1 MSVAGKPLTAKQQ
14 AIWDLFR
21 PIEQGGQGKKKQDIA
36 SILEISVNVVSKT
49 LTVIRKKLGVKA
61 NTSDANLTEN
71 KKPAAA
77 AAAIDAMTDPY
88 QGIQDAMT
96 ASGLPEVTIRALM
109 KRLRVKY
116 QNVVSEVRNLQTG
129 ELSEIIGKKIHLL
142 SLYLDDKVASEASAR
157 DLAMAMAQLTEKRQ
171 LLRGEPTAI
180 VSDHERAQLNELLP
194 FLAAEARRR
203 GVTLD
208 GESHRVDNNA
218 PSVVNPE
225 PAS

>member
-1 MSVAGKPLTAKQQ
+1 MAKLGQPLTAKQQ

-36 SILEISVNVVSKT
+36 GILEISVNVVSKT

-61 NTSDANLTEN
+61 SNGDGHRIEETH
-71 KKPAAA
+71 PAKA
-77 AAAIDAMTDPY
+77 AAAIEAMTDPY
-88 QGIQDAMT
+88 QGVQDAMT
-96 ASGLPEVTIRALM
+96 ASGLPAQTIAALM

-116 QNVVSEVRNLQTG
+116 QNVTSEVRNLQTG

-180 VSDHERAQLNELLP
+180 VSDHERAKLHELLP
-194 FLAAEARRR
+194 KLIAEGQRR
-203 GVTLD
+203 GITIE
-208 GESHRVDNNA
+208 GNA
-218 PSVVNPE
+218 QVVSE
-225 PAS
+225 GAK

>member
-1 MSVAGKPLTAKQQ
+1 MAQLGQPLTARQQ
-14 AIWDLFR
+14 EIWDLFR
-21 PIEQGGQGKKKQDIA
+21 PIDQGGQGKKKQDIA
-36 SILEISVNVVSKT
+36 SMLEISVNVVSKT

-61 NTSDANLTEN
+61 STSDGLKVEETN
-71 KKPAAA
+71 PAKA
-77 AAAIDAMTDPY
+77 AAAIEAMTDPY

-96 ASGLPEVTIRALM
+96 ASGLPEGTIRALM

-180 VSDHERAQLNELLP
+180 VSDHERAKLNELLP
-194 FLAAEARRR
+194 ALMREATRR
-203 GVTLD
+203 GVTVE
-208 GESHRVDNNA
+208 GQVTEK
-218 PSVVNPE
+218 VVSE
-225 PAS
+225 

>member
-1 MSVAGKPLTAKQQ
+1 MATAGKPLTAHQQ
-14 AIWDLFR
+14 NIWDLFR
-21 PIEQGGQGKKKQDIA
+21 PIEQGGQAKKKHEIA
-36 SILEISVNVVSKT
+36 AMLEISVNVVSKT

-61 NTSDANLTEN
+61 GACGSDFSVIEA
-71 KKPAAA
+71 KKPEAA

-88 QGIQDAMT
+88 QGIQDAMK
-96 ASGLPEVTIRALM
+96 ASGLPETTIRALM

-180 VSDHERAQLNELLP
+180 ISDHERAKLNDLLP
-194 FLAAEARRR
+194 ALMKEAARR
-203 GVTLD
+203 GATIEGQVT
-208 GESHRVDNNA
+208 EK
-218 PSVVNPE
+218 VVGP
-225 PAS
+225 